1 MLMSPMISFELL
13 LSISWLI
20 VAVALFLKVRHLS
33 HSLPTLSKTEDDTN
47 EDLPSVAVIVPARN
61 EAHQVER
68 CGASLLAQEYP
79 SGLLRIVVVDDYS
92 TDTTVEVISQ
102 MAARDS
108 RLMVIHAPS
117 LPEKWIGKANACWHG
132 AQVMD
137 SEWLCF
143 VDADTQASSSLLRSA
158 VRYALLNDIDLIS
171 LHPFQEL
178 VSFWERVVI
187 PEGFFLIGLTIDPAR
202 INSPAYPDA
211 AANGQFILVR
221 RRAYFAVQGH
231 AGEPDAILD
240 DVSLARRVKQAGYRI
255 RLMGGSSLV
264 RARMYQ
270 DFKGLWEGT
279 SKNAAELMARQDPLR
294 SVLSA
299 LGMAMLGAL
308 SIGLPLGSLL
318 ALLTVPGWSTNIAA
332 AIAWTASAIL
342 FALHIVEETRT
353 LRLPWYNGLLMPIG
367 LLATAIITVNSLWRH
382 LRRRNMWKGR
392 VLPR

>member
-1 MLMSPMISFELL
+1 MIGFVLL
-13 LSISWLI
+13 LSLSWLI
-20 VAVALFLKVRHLS
+20 VAVALFLKVRHLNR
-33 HSLPTLSKTEDDTN
+33 SLPALSKTGDDTN
-47 EDLPSVAVIVPARN
+47 EDLPTVAVIVPARN

-68 CGASLLAQEYP
+68 CVASLLAQEYP
-79 SGLLRIVVVDDYS
+79 ADRLCILVVDDYS
-92 TDTTVEVISQ
+92 TDATAEVVCQ

-108 RLMVIHAPS
+108 RLTVIHAPP
-117 LPEKWIGKANACWHG
+117 LPEQWIGKANACWHG
-132 AQVMD
+132 AQLVG

-143 VDADTQASSSLLRSA
+143 MDADTQAASPLLRCA

-171 LHPFQEL
+171 LHPFQDL

-221 RRAYFAVQGH
+221 RRAYLAVQGH

-240 DVSLARRVKQAGYRI
+240 DVSLARRVKEAGFRI
-255 RLMGGSSLV
+255 SLMAGPSLIQT
-264 RARMYQ
+264 RMYQ
-270 DFKGLWEGT
+270 DFRSLWEGT
-279 SKNAAELMARQDPLR
+279 SKNAAELMARQDLLR

-299 LGMAMLGAL
+299 LGMAMLGVL
-308 SIGLPLGSLL
+308 SVGLPLTSLL
-318 ALLTVPGWSTNIAA
+318 LLLTLPGWSTGIAA
-332 AIAWTASAIL
+332 VTAFTASAIL
-342 FALHIVEETRT
+342 FAIHVVGGIRI